1 MLTDLRSIPYHT
13 QIPCL
18 GKLKPCNASCITGSE
33 VTESAI
39 KQYSDSVMHTY
50 DNAHLESCKIKD
62 VQDCTC
68 LVAPM
73 HPQVRKVLE
82 HYGCSDI
89 RSLLFIVPISYPT
102 NFIPNLN
109 NRDDDEI

>member
-1 MLTDLRSIPYHT
+1 MLTDLRSIPY
-13 QIPCL
+13 QIKFPCL

-33 VTESAI
+33 ATESAI
-39 KQYSDSVMHTY
+39 KQYADSVMHTY
-50 DNAHLESCKIKD
+50 DTHLESCKTKD
-62 VQDCTC
+62 VHNCTC

-82 HYGCSDI
+82 HYRCSDI
-89 RSLLFIVPISYPT
+89 RSLLLKVPISYPT
-102 NFIPNLN
+102 NFIHNIN